1 MAKGWLIGGGAF
13 LVILLVVSIIV
24 ALLER
29 EEPLTAGTPEAAV
42 QQFLR
47 AAESEDLAVAFYSL
61 SAALQEEC
69 SLEEFGGRSYPTRN
83 QLGDARVTLEK
94 SQVIDD
100 TAFVTVRISQF
111 RGSGPFGTS
120 ESTFEQR
127 YSLLKEE
134 GEWKIAEYPWPFFN
148 CGPFTPI
155 PARPP
160 PPARREAPVE
170 PAPARAP

>member
-42 QQFLR
+42 QRFLR
-47 AAESEDLAVAFYSL
+47 AAETEDLSIAFNSL
-61 SAALQEEC
+61 SAALREEC

-94 SQVIDD
+94 SQVIED

-120 ESTFEQR
+120 ESNFEQR
-127 YSLLKEE
+127 YSLLREE
-134 GEWKIAEYPWPFFN
+134 GDWKFAEYPWPFFN
-148 CGPFTPI
+148 CGPLKPVPI
-155 PARPP
+155 MPP
-160 PPARREAPVE
+160 SRAPQEAPIDE
-170 PAPARAP
+170 TPAPTP

>member
-42 QQFLR
+42 QQFLK
-47 AAESEDLAVAFYSL
+47 AAESEDLPIAFDSL
-61 SAALQEEC
+61 SAALKVEC

-83 QLGDARVTLEK
+83 QLGDSRVTLEK

-100 TAFVTVRISQF
+100 IAFVTVRISQF

-127 YSLLKEE
+127 YSLLREE
-134 GEWKIAEYPWPFFN
+134 GDWKFAEYPWPFFS
-148 CGPFTPI
+148 CGPFKPVAPRAPEVAPPETPME
-155 PARPP
+155 R
-160 PPARREAPVE
+160 
-170 PAPARAP
+170 APATTP